1 MKQTLGAE
9 QLPRVSEPR
18 GVGSNNSHGAAWF
31 VSEQIFEQW
40 AVLTPESD
48 SFGNGVLVTAA
59 REAAHGDVTSSC
71 HFHTGEQLTSQHGE
85 GGRQVRQDCAARTR
99 ECQGPFSWV
108 ADTDLGVLA
117 CTHPCTQVFSV
128 VPVELI

>member
-9 QLPRVSEPR
+9 QLPPVSEPR
-18 GVGSNNSHGAAWF
+18 GVGGNNSHGAAWF

-71 HFHTGEQLTSQHGE
+71 HFHTGEQLTSLCE
-85 GGRQVRQDCAARTR
+85 NSAT
-99 ECQGPFSWV
+99 QG
-108 ADTDLGVLA
+108 DLSL
-117 CTHPCTQVFSV
+117 THPQRLGYWGGMNV
-128 VPVELI
+128 